1 MEVKNIVTMYLKMN
15 FVMKALFEFSSKHNS
30 VTNQSL
36 ANFSQCIEMYVCWW
50 KIADLRYAVL

>member
-15 FVMKALFEFSSKHNS
+15 FVMKALFEFSTKHNS

-36 ANFSQCIEMYVCWW
+36 ANFSQCIEMCACW
-50 KIADLRYAVL
+50 